1 MTWEEYSK
9 KPGIVPC
16 VRDADGLVVALCVG
30 YSDEELQELCKK
42 TSRVVHI
49 ILQRVKGGKNREI

>member
-1 MTWEEYSK
+1 MNKYYEKHKTMNKYYE

-30 YSDEELQELCKK
+30 YSDEELQKLCKRHRGWYVSCFK
-42 TSRVVHI
+42 
-49 ILQRVKGGKNREI
+49 E

>member
-16 VRDADGLVVALCVG
+16 VRNADGLVVALCVG
-30 YSDEELQELCKK
+30 YSDEELHELCKRHRGWYISYFK
-42 TSRVVHI
+42 
-49 ILQRVKGGKNREI
+49 E

>member
-16 VRDADGLVVALCVG
+16 VRDADGLEVVLCVG
-30 YSDEELQELCKK
+30 CSDEELQELCKRHRGWYISYFK
-42 TSRVVHI
+42 EE
-49 ILQRVKGGKNREI
+49 KE

>member
-30 YSDEELQELCKK
+30 YSDEELQELF
-42 TSRVVHI
+42 TS
-49 ILQRVKGGKNREI
+49 QRKNTSMTQ